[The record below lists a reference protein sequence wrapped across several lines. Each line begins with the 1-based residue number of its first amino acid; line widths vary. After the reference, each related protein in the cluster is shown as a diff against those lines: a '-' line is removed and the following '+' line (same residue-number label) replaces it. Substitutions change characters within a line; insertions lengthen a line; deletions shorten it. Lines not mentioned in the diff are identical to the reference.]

1 MNNEET
7 QNDFEIQNEISS
19 ENNVSHTNDENG
31 NDVASN
37 SLPVSENQITESAPI
52 QADDNKSVFS
62 FIDEPLEKANPETE
76 ENVPAT
82 ETKEVTEIPEEIH
95 QSSEEIHIVDEIH
108 LSETTEIAETP
119 ADVVPQD
126 IKTSE
131 QETPSDENKKAE
143 MEIQKSARQKY
154 IDQIYEELRI
164 KKNKRE
170 TIEVEVKARV
180 RGGLRVHY
188 KDIPLFL
195 PTSHYTFK
203 RNPTEEELQSAVGEK
218 FNVYIHE
225 IQEFDEGKKAAIVSR
240 KKILVQE
247 AWDKLQVGDIVEGRI
262 ATVLQFGVLVDFNGL
277 EGLIHISQL
286 SKAHIDVPSKY
297 YKKGQ
302 EIKARVLEIV
312 REKKKISLSSKEF
325 EGSLWKGVD
334 EEFKPGTQVKGTV
347 RRITEFGAYVEIK
360 PGVDGLLRNSELSW
374 TKRYKNAAEI
384 LQIGQEILVEIL
396 SISEEKETAALSL
409 RKTMPNPWNDIAE
422 KLKVNT
428 EIKGKVLQVMPQ
440 GALVNV
446 LEDVDGF
453 MPRSKMRP
461 IMKGKNRIPLKSG
474 DELTVIVADINPE
487 TNTLILAP
495 KESDEAPAQKKPI
508 HEKRQFDKPKEST
521 SSSTFSLGDML
532 SDSEKAKLTG
542 MNS

>member
-19 ENNVSHTNDENG
+19 ENNVSQSNDQNG

-37 SLPVSENQITESAPI
+37 NLPVTENQITESAPI
-52 QADDNKSVFS
+52 QTDENKPVFS
-62 FIDEPLEKANPETE
+62 FVDEPLEKAVPETE
-76 ENVPAT
+76 PTTQVA
-82 ETKEVTEIPEEIH
+82 ETQEVTEIPGEIIQSTEEIPL
-95 QSSEEIHIVDEIH
+95 VDENPQ
-108 LSETTEIAETP
+108 TEAPNIAETST
-119 ADVVPQD
+119 DTVQED
-126 IKTSE
+126 TKTSE
-131 QETPSDENKKAE
+131 QETTSEENKKSE

-154 IDQIYEELRI
+154 FDQIYEELRI

-203 RNPTEEELQSAVGEK
+203 RNPTEEELQNAVGEK

-247 AWDKLQVGDIVEGRI
+247 AWEKLQVGDIVEGRV

-334 EEFKPGTQVKGTV
+334 EEFKPGTQVKGIV

-374 TKRYKNAAEI
+374 TKRYKNASEI

-409 RKTMPNPWNDIAE
+409 RKTLPNPWNEIAE

-428 EIKGKVLQVMPQ
+428 EIQGKVLQVMPQ
-440 GALVNV
+440 GALINV
-446 LEDVDGF
+446 MEDVDGF

-461 IMKGKNRIPLKSG
+461 IMKGKNRIPLKSS

-495 KESDEAPAQKKPI
+495 KESDEAPVAKKPTY
-508 HEKRQFDKPKEST
+508 EKRQFDKPKET
-521 SSSTFSLGDML
+521 NSSSTFSLGDML